1 MKKYSSAFLTVVL
14 LFCNKMIASYAP
26 VPYQNPIRICMIILG
41 GLSLVILLS
50 KIEEAIGNQISTNSR
65 SENILAKIEEINK
78 NVIQMINES
87 KRSSDELK
95 EQISTNNSRSENIL
109 AKLEEINKNAI
120 QMINESK
127 QSSDELKEQISNID
141 DQAVELKQSINKS
154 LDEISEEL
162 VDMFDKTAENISNVS
177 YKTYVKIGKDW
188 SKSCREITK
197 QIGEMSDDL
206 DEMID
211 KINHNQE
218 IYDENMSKMIEEID
232 SFKNMNDAYIEKLTE
247 MNKEDFAILKG
258 YFDDGKPNE

>member
-65 SENILAKIEEINK
+65 SENILAKLEEINK
-78 NVIQMINES
+78 NVIQI
-87 KRSSDELK
+87 
-95 EQISTNNSRSENIL
+95 
-109 AKLEEINKNAI
+109 
-120 QMINESK
+120 INESK

-188 SKSCREITK
+188 SKSCREITD
-197 QIGEMSDDL
+197 QIGDMSDDL